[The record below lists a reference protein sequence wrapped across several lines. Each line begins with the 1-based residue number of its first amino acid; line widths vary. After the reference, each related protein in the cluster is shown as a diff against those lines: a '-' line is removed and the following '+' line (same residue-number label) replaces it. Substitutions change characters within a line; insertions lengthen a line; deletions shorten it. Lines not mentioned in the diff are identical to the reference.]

1 MPRARGSGRPAMA
14 SCFPDLGKTLWPGD
28 QWRCITCLESHLSG
42 KDATTKSMHKMLEYG
57 EGIQEAFEEAKGLS
71 ADQDLNGAEWARMM
85 AAEIRKQG
93 MARSKDVTV
102 GNGEAVSPSTEKFLH
117 DTLTIPDLAAVEAS
131 FDRSRLLVQNGADVA
146 AMGLDAAQ
154 SIQATNSLES
164 F

>member
-1 MPRARGSGRPAMA
+1 MS
-14 SCFPDLGKTLWPGD
+14 W
-28 QWRCITCLESHLSG
+28 LEAHLPG

-93 MARSKDVTV
+93 MTRSKDVTV

-131 FDRSRLLVQNGADVA
+131 FDRSRLLVQNGTDVA